1 MDPRER
7 LAQNLVFESKAYGY
21 TLTIWGSGALLI
33 GQYGTPTAVQ
43 ILSYVG
49 GALAAF
55 SALAVVAFNTMFREM
70 RAGSDQQVI
79 VTSMVHVF
87 ATFGNLLISYIIIH
101 YTLLSGLPSA
111 VLFLAIGFQATF
123 LYNVFLLLEEGT
135 ARAIR

>member
-1 MDPRER
+1 MEPRER

-33 GQYGTPTAVQ
+33 SQYGTPTAVQ

-55 SALAVVAFNTMFREM
+55 TALALVAFNTLFRET
-70 RAGSDQQVI
+70 RADSDQQVI
-79 VTSMVHVF
+79 VTSIVHVF
-87 ATFGNLLISYIIIH
+87 ATFGNLLISYGIVF
-101 YTLLSGLPSA
+101 YVFLDDLPSA
-111 VLFLAIGFQATF
+111 ILFLAVGFQATF
-123 LYNVFLLLEEGT
+123 LYNVLLLVEEGT